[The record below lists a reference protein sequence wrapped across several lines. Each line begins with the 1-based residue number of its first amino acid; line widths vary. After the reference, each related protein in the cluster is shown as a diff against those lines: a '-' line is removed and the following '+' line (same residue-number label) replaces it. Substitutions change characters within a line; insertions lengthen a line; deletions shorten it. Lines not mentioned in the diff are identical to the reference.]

1 MRRNHTKAG
10 AFPPLRCG
18 ITYKGENDLQNAVLI
33 TGGCGFIGSN
43 FIHHMRKTH
52 TDLKLINL
60 DMLSYSGNPD
70 NLKTIQDDPY
80 YHFVQGNIADAPL
93 VRSLLEQSRVMAVVH
108 FAAESHV
115 DRSIM
120 EAGTFVQTNVVG
132 THILLE
138 SARQYWIHTLSRD
151 PHFRFVHISTDE
163 IYGTLGDD
171 GVFSEESPFRPNS
184 PYAATKAAAD
194 LLVRAYF
201 ETYRLPTLIAR
212 PSNNYGP
219 YQFPEKFIPLMITN
233 LMKDKPLPIYGRGVN
248 VRDWVFVED
257 VCRAVDLIMHQG
269 VPGEA
274 YNVGGE
280 TEKRNIDVAQEL
292 VTLFEKD
299 ESYLTF
305 VEDRPGHDLR
315 YALNNRKIKEE
326 LGWKPTVPFPEG
338 IRQTVGWYKANEW
351 WWTPLKQKLTSE
363 SKGFWTKS

>member
-1 MRRNHTKAG
+1 MRR
-10 AFPPLRCG
+10 
-18 ITYKGENDLQNAVLI
+18 
-33 TGGCGFIGSN
+33 
-43 FIHHMRKTH
+43 TH
-52 TDLKLINL
+52 PRLELINL
-60 DMLSYSGNPD
+60 DILSYSGNPD
-70 NLKTIQDDPY
+70 NLKALKDDSHY
-80 YHFVQGNIADAPL
+80 RFVQGDIADEAL
-93 VRSLLEQSRVMAVVH
+93 VKALLEQNRVVAVVH

-115 DRSIM
+115 DRSIL

-132 THILLE
+132 THVLLE
-138 SARQYWIHTLSRD
+138 SARQYWVETLSRD
-151 PHFRFVHISTDE
+151 SSFRFVHISTDE

-171 GVFSEESPFRPNS
+171 GSFSEESPFRPNS

-233 LMKDKPLPIYGRGVN
+233 LMEDSPLPIYGRGIN
-248 VRDWVFVED
+248 VRDWIFVGD
-257 VCRAVDLIMHQG
+257 TCRAVDLIMHQG
-269 VPGEA
+269 VPGTA

-292 VTLFEKD
+292 LALFSKD
-299 ESYLTF
+299 ESYLSF

-315 YALNNRKIKEE
+315 YALNNKKIKDE
-326 LGWKPTVPFPEG
+326 LGWKPTVPFLEG
-338 IRQTVGWYKANEW
+338 IEQTVAWYKANEW
-351 WWTPLKQKLTSE
+351 WWKPLKERLTSE

>member
-1 MRRNHTKAG
+1 
-10 AFPPLRCG
+10 
-18 ITYKGENDLQNAVLI
+18 
-33 TGGCGFIGSN
+33 
-43 FIHHMRKTH
+43 MRKTH
-52 TDLKLINL
+52 PHLKLVNL
-60 DMLSYSGNPD
+60 DMLSYSGNPE
-70 NLKTIQDDPY
+70 NLKTLENDPY
-80 YHFVQGNIADAPL
+80 YRFVQGDIADEHL
-93 VRSLLEQSRVMAVVH
+93 VRSLLDENRVAAVVH

-120 EAGTFVQTNVVG
+120 EVSPFVQTNVVG

-138 SARQYWIHTLSRD
+138 STRQFWIDTLSKEAS
-151 PHFRFVHISTDE
+151 FRFVHISTDE
-163 IYGTLGDD
+163 IYGTLGEE
-171 GVFSEESPFRPNS
+171 GLFSEESPFRPNS

-201 ETYRLPTLIAR
+201 ETYRLPAIIVR

-233 LMKDKPLPIYGRGVN
+233 LMEDKPLPIYGKGVN

-257 VCRAVDLIMHQG
+257 VCRAVDLIMHRG

-280 TEKRNIDVAQEL
+280 AEKRNIDVAKEI
-292 VTLFEKD
+292 VALFGKD

-315 YALNNRKIKEE
+315 YALNNKKIRSE
-326 LGWKPTVPFPEG
+326 LGWKPTVAFAEG
-338 IRQTVGWYKANEW
+338 IKQTVAWYEANEGW
-351 WWTPLKQKLTSE
+351 WKPLKERLASE